1 MARRHY
7 RQHTEHLEV
16 RPPIARRNLCVYVPL
31 EIALANE
38 RARAKRKQTISQWMW
53 EKLRPHF
60 LADMLAEKPDRVD
73 AYPEL
78 RP

>member
-1 MARRHY
+1 M
-7 RQHTEHLEV
+7 
-16 RPPIARRNLCVYVPL
+16 RPPIARRQLCISIPI

-38 RARAKRKQTISQWMW
+38 RARAKRGNQTIAGWMW

-60 LADMLAEKPDRVD
+60 LADMQAEKPDRVD

-78 RP
+78 REA